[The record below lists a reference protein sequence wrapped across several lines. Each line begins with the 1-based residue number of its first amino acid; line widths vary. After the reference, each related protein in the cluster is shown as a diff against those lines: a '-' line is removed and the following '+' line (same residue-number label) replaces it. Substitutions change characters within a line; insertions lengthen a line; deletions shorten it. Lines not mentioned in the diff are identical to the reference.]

1 MNFFVKVKTYTWCSK
16 VEVLSVTTSH
26 NVKTH
31 KSQREEYWKV
41 KKKTINTRE
50 ICQMILNNT

>member
-16 VEVLSVTTSH
+16 VQVLSVKTSR

-31 KSQREEYWKV
+31 NSQREEYWKV
-41 KKKTINTRE
+41 KKKQLT
-50 ICQMILNNT
+50 LAKFAKWS

>member
-16 VEVLSVTTSH
+16 VEVLSLTTKDNVKTH

-31 KSQREEYWKV
+31 NV
-41 KKKTINTRE
+41 KNTLKK
-50 ICQMILNNT
+50 NN